1 MLALYIDDRNLTVHL
16 NKGVSVAEQKAPD
29 ASLAKAVTPASPK
42 PILFIILSA
51 FNIVVVL
58 AVGILLFLGK
68 KKEEAKPTIDQ
79 VVEGEQKAQAEDKKK
94 EDEFIGKVVPMET
107 FLVNL
112 AGSRGGKLAKITM
125 DLEVSNGDVMSEI
138 DRRKPQIRD
147 IIIILLSSKSYD
159 QVSAKEGKDFLRD
172 EIRDRVNSFLTKG
185 KIKSVYFTEFLLN

>member
-1 MLALYIDDRNLTVHL
+1 M
-16 NKGVSVAEQKAPD
+16 AEQKAPD

>member
-1 MLALYIDDRNLTVHL
+1 M
-16 NKGVSVAEQKAPD
+16 AEQKAQDVSQAP
-29 ASLAKAVTPASPK
+29 AEQPASPK

-58 AVGILLFLGK
+58 AVGILLYMGK
-68 KKEEAKPTIDQ
+68 KKEDAKPTIDQ
-79 VVEGEQKAQAEDKKK
+79 VIEGEKDAQAEDKAK

-125 DLEVSNGDVMSEI
+125 ELEVSNADVMGEI

-147 IIIILLSSKSYD
+147 IIIILLSSKNYE
-159 QVSAKEGKDFLRD
+159 QVSSRDGKDFLRD

-185 KIKSVYFTEFLLN
+185 KINKVYFTEFLLN